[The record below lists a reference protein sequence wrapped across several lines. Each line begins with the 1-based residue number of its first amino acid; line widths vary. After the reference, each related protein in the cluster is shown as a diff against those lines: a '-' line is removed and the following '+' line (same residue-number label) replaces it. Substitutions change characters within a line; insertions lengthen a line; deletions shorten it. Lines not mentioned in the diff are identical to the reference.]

1 VVVLVGRKSPALP
14 RQVVILRALGKL
26 DMSQAPTPLETT
38 QGYAPPIVTQFSVF
52 LPNKVGKLLDLV
64 ELFDGSVCQVAALSV
79 HEASDCSI
87 VRLIT
92 NASKRARDML
102 KENKLAFAETDLLVV
117 ELSEGHTLSS
127 LCLSLLGAELNIQFA
142 YPLMLR
148 PNGTPTIALAVD
160 DLTLAGQILRR
171 KKFRLFGEGDLPSS
185 PQSQH

>member
-1 VVVLVGRKSPALP
+1 
-14 RQVVILRALGKL
+14 
-26 DMSQAPTPLETT
+26 M
-38 QGYAPPIVTQFSVF
+38 VTQFSVF

-64 ELFDGSVCQVAALSV
+64 ELFDGSACQVAAISV

-92 NASKRARDML
+92 NSSRKAREML
-102 KENKLAFAETDLLVV
+102 RENKLAFSETDILIV
-117 ELSEGHTLSS
+117 ELSQGHTLSS
-127 LCLSLLGAELNIQFA
+127 LCLSLLGAELNIHFA

-171 KKFRLFGEGDLPSS
+171 KNFRLFGEDDLPSS
-185 PQSQH
+185 AANQH